1 MKKIIL
7 LSIAVVLVISLSLV
21 GFMGCKSNTSLTQI
35 FSEYNIWRS
44 ANLPETFTY
53 TMYKTGDTTAMG
65 TLEMTVEGLS
75 KSTTYYLGKT
85 GLTDEA
91 NAIYSI
97 TTESVNDTFKATTT
111 LKTDD
116 GKYEKTTIA
125 LFTKSYQILGSYSYT
140 NNDGAESSFVS
151 YNVNNKRYYYRL
163 SSDWDDEKAIKNG
176 KYESA
181 PYFDNTM
188 IYYVARSM
196 PEDSAYAS
204 YSFNI
209 FDLDKGTKE
218 KVSLVNNYEAV
229 APISINGG
237 EDVNSKTIT
246 MTTSDTLLGTTN
258 NIACSVAKLKYKG
271 YTSVI
276 TRIVEGNYYYVL
288 NA

>member
-21 GFMGCKSNTSLTQI
+21 GFVGCKSNTSLTQI

-75 KSTTYYLGKT
+75 KSATYYLGKT

-151 YNVNNKRYYYRL
+151 YNVNNKRFL
-163 SSDWDDEKAIKNG
+163 VTLLESICNKWFKNV
-176 KYESA
+176 
-181 PYFDNTM
+181 YFDIRENFKK
-188 IYYVARSM
+188 
-196 PEDSAYAS
+196 
-204 YSFNI
+204 SF
-209 FDLDKGTKE
+209 F
-218 KVSLVNNYEAV
+218 EAV
-229 APISINGG
+229 GSCQTFG
-237 EDVNSKTIT
+237 
-246 MTTSDTLLGTTN
+246 DTH
-258 NIACSVAKLKYKG
+258 CFPRSAK
-271 YTSVI
+271 
-276 TRIVEGNYYYVL
+276 RN
-288 NA
+288 